1 MGFERLAI
9 GNQMS
14 EMCPFS
20 SWKLLYDSHLN
31 VGSVYMCLFVELRP
45 FGDNWSCWPY
55 VKL

>member
-20 SWKLLYDSHLN
+20 SWKLLYGSHLN